1 MIKHRIMSAATL
13 LGGVVF
19 TGHAVAQSPEVARR
33 LDAKYDVVWPA
44 ADGLIRVNKGG
55 YRIPDS
61 RMKSNGKYGYADT
74 LGQVVVPPA
83 YDDAAALEELC
94 RRSDAVTYEFENVP
108 GDILIPLCGKY
119 NIPQGYKPLYDSQDR
134 LREKS
139 NARDH
144 GLRTPG
150 FEAVDDEASL
160 REAVR
165 RLGLPA
171 VLKTRTLGYDG
182 HGQRV
187 LKTEA
192 DIAGALPLLAVPCIL
207 EEFVPF
213 DSEASIVMVADGERV
228 VSFPVGRN
236 VHRDGIL
243 DLCIVPAEVDSGVL
257 ARMKAQSERFMR
269 DCGYRGILAIEY
281 FIKGGEIYFNEMAPR
296 PHNSGHYTIEGATTN
311 QFRELV
317 RYLVGEPLQEPQP
330 VAPTVMKNILGQD
343 LEAAERIAAENLP
356 GVYVHLYGKTES
368 RPKRKMGHIT
378 FVGMDAARFEAE
390 WAGRFVK

>member
-1 MIKHRIMSAATL
+1 M
-13 LGGVVF
+13 
-19 TGHAVAQSPEVARR
+19 
-33 LDAKYDVVWPA
+33 AKVEPYF
-44 ADGLIRVNKGG
+44 GR
-55 YRIPDS
+55 
-61 RMKSNGKYGYADT
+61 
-74 LGQVVVPPA
+74 
-83 YDDAAALEELC
+83 
-94 RRSDAVTYEFENVP
+94 P
-108 GDILIPLCGKY
+108 GI
-119 NIPQGYKPLYDSQDR
+119 
-134 LREKS
+134 
-139 NARDH
+139 
-144 GLRTPG
+144 
-150 FEAVDDEASL
+150 V
-160 REAVR
+160 
-165 RLGLPA
+165 
-171 VLKTRTLGYDG
+171 
-182 HGQRV
+182 
-187 LKTEA
+187 
-192 DIAGALPLLAVPCIL
+192 
-207 EEFVPF
+207 EEFVAF
-213 DSEASIVMVADGERV
+213 DFEASAIVVGDGRETV
-228 VSFPVGRN
+228 CFPVGRN

>member
-1 MIKHRIMSAATL
+1 MTC
-13 LGGVVF
+13 
-19 TGHAVAQSPEVARR
+19 
-33 LDAKYDVVWPA
+33 DVH
-44 ADGLIRVNKGG
+44 LTRV
-55 YRIPDS
+55 
-61 RMKSNGKYGYADT
+61 
-74 LGQVVVPPA
+74 
-83 YDDAAALEELC
+83 
-94 RRSDAVTYEFENVP
+94 
-108 GDILIPLCGKY
+108 
-119 NIPQGYKPLYDSQDR
+119 
-134 LREKS
+134 
-139 NARDH
+139 
-144 GLRTPG
+144 
-150 FEAVDDEASL
+150 
-160 REAVR
+160 
-165 RLGLPA
+165 LGLPA

-243 DLCIVPAEVDSGVL
+243 DLSVVPAEIPDALRDRIV
-257 ARMKAQSERFMR
+257 SESRRFMQE
-269 DCGYRGILAIEY
+269 CGYRGILAIEY
-281 FIKGGEIYFNEMAPR
+281 FVKGDEIYFNEMAPR
-296 PHNSGHYTIEGATTN
+296 PHNSGHWTIEGCTTN
-311 QFRELV
+311 QFRELA
-317 RYLVGEPLQEPQP
+317 RYLLGMPLEEPRL

>member
-1 MIKHRIMSAATL
+1 M
-13 LGGVVF
+13 
-19 TGHAVAQSPEVARR
+19 
-33 LDAKYDVVWPA
+33 
-44 ADGLIRVNKGG
+44 
-55 YRIPDS
+55 
-61 RMKSNGKYGYADT
+61 
-74 LGQVVVPPA
+74 
-83 YDDAAALEELC
+83 
-94 RRSDAVTYEFENVP
+94 
-108 GDILIPLCGKY
+108 
-119 NIPQGYKPLYDSQDR
+119 
-134 LREKS
+134 
-139 NARDH
+139 
-144 GLRTPG
+144 
-150 FEAVDDEASL
+150 
-160 REAVR
+160 
-165 RLGLPA
+165 
-171 VLKTRTLGYDG
+171 
-182 HGQRV
+182 
-187 LKTEA
+187 
-192 DIAGALPLLAVPCIL
+192 
-207 EEFVPF
+207 PF

>member
-1 MIKHRIMSAATL
+1 MGSVSDYEVMAE
-13 LGGVVF
+13 
-19 TGHAVAQSPEVARR
+19 AVAMLEAFGVDFEKR
-33 LDAKYDVVWPA
+33 VVSA
-44 ADGLIRVNKGG
+44 
-55 YRIPDS
+55 
-61 RMKSNGKYGYADT
+61 
-74 LGQVVVPPA
+74 
-83 YDDAAALEELC
+83 
-94 RRSDAVTYEFENVP
+94 
-108 GDILIPLCGKY
+108 
-119 NIPQGYKPLYDSQDR
+119 
-134 LREKS
+134 
-139 NARDH
+139 H
-144 GLRTPG
+144 RTPDLLC
-150 FEAVDDEASL
+150 EYAKTA
-160 REAVR
+160 RERGIGVI
-165 RLGLPA
+165 
-171 VLKTRTLGYDG
+171 
-182 HGQRV
+182 
-187 LKTEA
+187 
-192 DIAGALPLLAVPCIL
+192 IAGALPLLAVPCIL

-356 GVYVHLYGKTES
+356 GVYVHLYGKTEN